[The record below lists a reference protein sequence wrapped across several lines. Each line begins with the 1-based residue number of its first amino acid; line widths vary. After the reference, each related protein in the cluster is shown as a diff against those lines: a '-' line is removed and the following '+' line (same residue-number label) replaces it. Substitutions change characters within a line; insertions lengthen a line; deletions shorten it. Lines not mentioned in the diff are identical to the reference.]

1 MHASIIITTFRRPEK
16 LAALVRSLAS
26 QDVDDFE
33 VLVTVDGVEPDA
45 HAAAR
50 EAWAPADP
58 RRLVHVEGDRLGPCA
73 ARNRAIER
81 ARGDVLIFFN
91 DDVVAAPDCVRAH
104 LEAHRERA
112 DRPAIIVGDS
122 PWKRRHP
129 DSLFA
134 RMLRDTSMVFFH
146 HRMRDDTDRERDWG
160 FRHAWLLNLS
170 APAASVRAVGGLR
183 VIQKTYGRDDDE
195 LAFRMTGELGMP
207 VLWRPEALVTHD
219 HPMSPVEYLARE
231 HELGVGA
238 VAFALGAPACAQAMF
253 GRDVTSRD
261 SIDEAAALIERGERE
276 ALALRPWFL
285 TLDTR
290 LPNSLDPHEAYE
302 RHLPL
307 KRWCW
312 RQGYLRGAAAAGL
325 LASRAA
331 A

>member
-1 MHASIIITTFRRPEK
+1 MHASVIITTFRRPEK

-26 QDVDDFE
+26 QDVDDFD
-33 VLVTVDGVEPDA
+33 VIVTVDGVEPATD
-45 HAAAR
+45 AAAR
-50 EAWAPADP
+50 EAWAPMDP
-58 RRLVHVEGDRLGPCA
+58 RRLAVIDGERLGPCA
-73 ARNRAIER
+73 ARNRAIDR
-81 ARGDVLIFFN
+81 ARGDVIVFLN
-91 DDVVAAPDCVRAH
+91 DDVVAEPACVRSHLDAH
-104 LEAHRERA
+104 GERA

-146 HRMRDDTDRERDWG
+146 HHMRGDADRERDWG

-195 LAFRMTGELGMP
+195 LAFRMTRDLGMP

-219 HPMSPVEYLARE
+219 HPMSPVEYLTRE

-238 VAFALGAPACAQAMF
+238 VPFALGAPECALAMF
-253 GRDVTSRD
+253 GRDLASRD
-261 SIDEAAALIERGERE
+261 SIEEAASLVERGERE

-290 LPNSLDPHEAYE
+290 SPASHDPHEAYQ

-312 RQGYLRGAAAAGL
+312 RQGYLRGAAAMGL
-325 LASRAA
+325 IPSRLAA
-331 A
+331 